1 MPNATLYL
9 HPRIRTLA
17 ERDPFDG
24 GIVAV
29 DGRIAFIGP
38 REQAEAFAG
47 QDAKAVQ
54 LGGAALLPA
63 FHDAH
68 MHSGMMAIDRLG
80 PDLRGIGSYAEVLEA
95 LRVFRDANPGD
106 GWVLGGSWDANPWR
120 DGSPNK
126 RDLDAIFGSRP
137 VMLSTIDGHADWAN
151 SAALELGGIGPETP
165 DPDGGRIERDERGEI
180 TGVLLESAS
189 APLSAVAKP
198 TVDHR
203 MAELLD
209 DLQHELLAKG
219 LAHITDID
227 GESVRDGY
235 LQLRDAGRLQLRVH
249 KAVQAGDLERAIAEQ
264 RRTGVGDE
272 WITTGPVKL
281 FSDGALGPHTAHFHE
296 EFEGE
301 PGNTGIAV
309 TSAQA
314 LREAMKS
321 ASEAGLAIAVHA
333 IGDMANTIVLDAF
346 EDTASSNPAWSKT
359 GLRNRIEHA
368 QHIKPA
374 DLQRFRELGVIA
386 SMQPTH
392 CTSDYPLSVRLLGE
406 RETLHYSWQTLLSD
420 GAALAFGSDAPVE
433 PADPFFG
440 IHAAVTRQRRDD
452 EPAGGREPHE
462 RLTVW
467 DAMLAYT
474 LGAAFAAGLE
484 DETGTLETG
493 KLADFIV
500 VDQDP
505 FDVEPEQIWKTQV
518 LTTVVGGV
526 VRFER

>member
-1 MPNATLYL
+1 MPKSTLFL

-17 ERDPFDG
+17 DPEPFDG

-29 DGRIAFIGP
+29 DGRIAFIGAP
-38 REQAEAFAG
+38 DEAREFAG
-47 QDAKAVQ
+47 QGAETVE

-68 MHSGMMAIDRLG
+68 IHTGMMAIDRLG

-95 LRVFRDANPGD
+95 LKVFRDENPGD
-106 GWVLGGSWDANPWR
+106 GWVVGGSWDANPWT
-120 DGSPNK
+120 DGAPHKS
-126 RDLDAIFGSRP
+126 DLDAIFGSRP
-137 VMLSTIDGHADWAN
+137 VVLATIDGHADWAN
-151 SAALELGGIGPETP
+151 SAALELGGIGPDSV
-165 DPDGGRIERDERGEI
+165 DPEGGRIERDAQGEV

-189 APLSAVAKP
+189 APLSAVAMP
-198 TVDHR
+198 TLEHR

-209 DLQHELLAKG
+209 ELQHELLATG
-219 LAHITDID
+219 LAHVTDID
-227 GESVRDGY
+227 GESVREGY
-235 LQLRDAGRLQLRVH
+235 LQLRDAGRLHLRVH
-249 KAVQAGDLERAIAEQ
+249 KAVQGGELQRAIAEG
-264 RRTGVGDE
+264 RRTGDGDD
-272 WITTGPVKL
+272 WVTTGPVKL

-309 TSAQA
+309 TSAEQ
-314 LREAMKS
+314 LRESMRA
-321 ASEAGLAIAVHA
+321 ASGAGLAIAVHA

-346 EDTASSNPAWSKT
+346 ESTAKHAPQT

-374 DLQRFRELGVIA
+374 DLARFHELSVIA

-392 CTSDYPLSVRLLGE
+392 CTSDYPLSIRLLGE
-406 RETLHYSWQTLLSD
+406 RDTLHYPWQTLLND

-467 DAMLAYT
+467 DAMRAYT
-474 LGAAFAAGLE
+474 LGAAYAAGLE
-484 DETGTLETG
+484 HETGTLETG
-493 KLADFIV
+493 KFADFMV

-505 FDVEPEQIWKTQV
+505 FDIDPEALWRTQV